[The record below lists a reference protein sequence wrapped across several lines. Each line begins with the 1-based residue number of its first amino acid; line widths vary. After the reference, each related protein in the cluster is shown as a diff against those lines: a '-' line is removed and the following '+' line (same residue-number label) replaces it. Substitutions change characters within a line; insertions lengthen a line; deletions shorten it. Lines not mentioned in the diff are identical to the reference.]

1 MRYQT
6 KYVWVA
12 MCCLTWGLI
21 SCDKSK
27 STTPAD
33 GATAQF
39 TSAHAPAY
47 PLVTIDPYTS
57 AWSMADNLYDD
68 AVRHWTGEIHALTGA
83 VRVDGTVYRF
93 LGKEKYPL
101 KALVPMAKD
110 QAWEGQYTT
119 KAPAAGWEKPEYK
132 PTGAWKSGKAA
143 FGTKDFNSSVT
154 VWDADDIWVR
164 RTFTLS
170 EIDSAVYLIY
180 SHDDNFELY
189 LNGQEIVNTG
199 AAARMDVLLKIDAS
213 LLRKDGPNI
222 LAGHC
227 KDTGG
232 LAYLDFGLYTNSAQ
246 PEVFKQTA
254 KQDGVAV
261 SATQTR
267 YDFTCG
273 GVGLEVTFR
282 SPLLPTDLN
291 LLSRPISFVDYSVTS
306 NDGQEHA
313 VEVYFEMTPS
323 WAVNSLN
330 QEVVVTEG
338 KAGNVAY
345 LRAGT
350 TEQPVLKRKGDNVRI
365 DWGYAYLVSPQP
377 EQTKLGIGTSAV
389 AAKEQFSNNGDLA
402 ASAGETKAKLTDST
416 PAMSYVH
423 NLGKV
428 GSKASSGYIMI
439 AYDDVSSIQ
448 YFGDNRPAWW
458 KQTKNATIDDILN
471 EAQADYQEVK
481 EKCNAFDKQVYAET
495 LQAGG
500 KQYADICVLAFR
512 QSIAAHKLT
521 QDSVGNILF
530 LSKENFSNGSIGT
543 VDVTYPSAPLFL
555 KYNPELLK
563 GMMNPIFYYSESG
576 KWKKPFAAHDVGTYP
591 LANGQTYGEDMPV
604 EECGNMLVLTGAIA
618 KREGNA
624 NYAKAHWKVLTTWA
638 GYLRENGLDPAN
650 QLCTDDFAGHL
661 AHNTNL
667 SIKAIMGIASYGM
680 LAEMLNKQDTAKLYK
695 EEAARM
701 AEEWVKMANDGDHYR
716 LTFDQPGTWSQKYN
730 MVWDKLLGF
739 NIFPKEVA
747 ERELKYYLT
756 KQNTYGLPLDSR
768 RTYTK
773 SDWIV
778 WTATLANDSTTF
790 KKIIDPLYTYVTGTP
805 TRVPMSD
812 WYETTDGKQVGFQAR
827 SVVGGYFI
835 KLLEEAPK
843 VNQ

>member
-1 MRYQT
+1 MSYQS
-6 KYVWVA
+6 KYVWAAV
-12 MCCLTWGLI
+12 CCLALGLT

-27 STTPAD
+27 DTPPAGD
-33 GATAQF
+33 ASAQF
-39 TSAHAPAY
+39 TTLRAPAY

-57 AWSMADNLYDD
+57 AWSMTDNLYDD

-101 KALVPMAKD
+101 KALLPMAKD
-110 QAWEGQYTT
+110 QVWEGQYTL
-119 KAPAAGWEKPEYK
+119 KAPAAGWEKPDFK
-132 PTGAWKSGKAA
+132 PAGWKTGKAA
-143 FGTKDFNSSVT
+143 FGTKDFNASAT
-154 VWDADDIWVR
+154 LWDENDIWVR

-170 EIDSAVYLIY
+170 AFDSVVYLIY

-199 AAARMDVLLKIDAS
+199 AAARMDVMVKIDAS
-213 LLRKDGPNI
+213 LLRKDGPNV

-232 LAYLDFGLYTNSAQ
+232 LAYLDFGLYTNSTQ
-246 PEVFKQTA
+246 PEVFKQAA
-254 KQDGVAV
+254 KQDGVAI

-267 YDFTCG
+267 YNFTCG

-282 SPLLPTDLN
+282 SPLLPNDLD
-291 LLSRPISFVDYSVTS
+291 LLARPVSYVDYTVTS
-306 NDGQEHA
+306 NDGKDHA

-323 WAVNSLN
+323 WAVNSPG
-330 QEVVVTEG
+330 QEVVVSEG

-345 LRAGT
+345 LRTGT
-350 TEQPVLKRKGDNVRI
+350 TEQPILKRKGDNVRI
-365 DWGYAYLVSPQP
+365 DWGYAYLASALTGQA
-377 EQTKLGIGTSAV
+377 KLGVGASAI
-389 AAKEQFSNNGDLA
+389 AAKEQFSSHGDLA
-402 ASAGETKAKLTDST
+402 ASAGEIKATLTEST
-416 PAMSYVH
+416 PALSYVH

-428 GSKASSGYIMI
+428 GSKAATGFVMI
-439 AYDDVSSIQ
+439 GYDDISSVQ

-458 KQTKNATIDDILN
+458 KKNGSVTIDNVLT
-471 EAQADYQEVK
+471 QANDEYQTVK
-481 EKCNAFDKQVYAET
+481 DKCDAFDKQVYQET

-500 KQYADICVLAFR
+500 KQYADICILAFR

-521 QDSVGNILF
+521 HDKDNNILF

-543 VDVTYPSAPLFL
+543 VDITYPSAPMYL
-555 KYNPELLK
+555 KYNTELLK
-563 GMMNPIFYYSESG
+563 GMMNPILYYSESG
-576 KWKKPFAAHDVGTYP
+576 KWAKPFAAHDVGTYP

-604 EECGNMLVLTGAIA
+604 EESGNMLVLAGAIA
-618 KREGNA
+618 KAEGNA
-624 NYAKAHWKVLTTWA
+624 DYAKAHWKVLTTWA

-695 EEAARM
+695 DEAARM

-730 MVWDKLLGF
+730 LVWDKLLGF
-739 NIFPKEVA
+739 NVFPKEVA
-747 ERELKYYLT
+747 ERELAYYLT
-756 KQNTYGLPLDSR
+756 KQNSFGLPLDSR
-768 RTYTK
+768 REYTK

-790 KKIIDPLYTYVTGTP
+790 KKIIDPLYNYVTGTP

-812 WYETTDGKQVGFQAR
+812 WYETKDGRQVGFQAR

-843 VNQ
+843 EK